1 MNDGEAGRMHACTGR
16 QHGRMPGNRH
26 ALFCLAESGNGM
38 ARPRPALS
46 LRAAAEEAL
55 RKAQGACDAHISE
68 DA

>member
-1 MNDGEAGRMHACTGR
+1 MTM
-16 QHGRMPGNRH
+16 
-26 ALFCLAESGNGM
+26 LFAAVHESGNGM
-38 ARPRPALS
+38 ARPRPTLS